1 LHVYRHYILPIL
13 ASTEPGKTTS
23 QRDDVT
29 RVYVVPSDVQQPN
42 PVESADNIAF
52 AYGINYPPKSL
63 PRDQPGLF
71 QKDGTRKESQ

>member
-52 AYGINYPPKSL
+52 AYGINYPPKKPAKGSARIIL
-63 PRDQPGLF
+63 EGRN
-71 QKDGTRKESQ
+71 